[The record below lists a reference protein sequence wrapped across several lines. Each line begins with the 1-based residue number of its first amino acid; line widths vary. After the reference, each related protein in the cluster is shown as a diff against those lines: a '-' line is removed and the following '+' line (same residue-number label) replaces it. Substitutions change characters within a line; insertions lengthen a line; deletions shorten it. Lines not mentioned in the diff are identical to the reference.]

1 MYNVIKVGDKEVP
14 MMSMASVDLY
24 FKTIFHED
32 PMKIQSKPDFDTGD
46 LLDFISKM
54 GFVMA
59 KFAEL
64 KSRKEMLKLN
74 EDAKKWTESMQCF
87 TNCGECVCFHKNRD
101 ENGEWRFTDEK
112 TDDGYCSVWKTM
124 MMETE
129 FCSRGA
135 MNN

>member
-1 MYNVIKVGDKEVP
+1 
-14 MMSMASVDLY
+14 MAKRKPKYL
-24 FKTIFHED
+24 KTIEG
-32 PMKIQSKPDFDTGD
+32 MNACYVGQDT
-46 LLDFISKM
+46 
-54 GFVMA
+54 V
-59 KFAEL
+59 
-64 KSRKEMLKLN
+64 

-87 TNCGECVCFHKNRD
+87 TNCGDCICFHKNLD
-101 ENGEWRFTDEK
+101 ENGEWRFTNEK